1 MLVAFWIWGLITPK
15 LAKKGISPNR
25 LIAWGQPVSLL
36 ILATLIFMGPH
47 LGEYTAIV
55 LTLFCVSSTFVSLAQ
70 PAVGMAFPSHLAG
83 RALSAY
89 NLVIFVGVFV
99 VQWGI
104 GLGVDFFKALGWSPV
119 LAFQSAFSVFGV
131 CATLSYVYFHWANR
145 DNSA

>member
-1 MLVAFWIWGLITPK
+1 
-15 LAKKGISPNR
+15 
-25 LIAWGQPVSLL
+25 
-36 ILATLIFMGPH
+36 MGTAQ
-47 LGEYTAIV
+47 LGEHTAIV

-70 PAVGMAFPSHLAG
+70 PAVGMAFPPHLAG

-104 GLGVDFFKALGWSPV
+104 GLGVDFFKSQGLPPV

-131 CATLSYVYFHWANR
+131 CASLSYVYFHWANR
-145 DNSA
+145 HNSA